1 MQRNRLPVSTLVR
14 GGAMPRGDPEEHKQ
28 FREYFVA
35 RRDTVRRTAYML
47 CGNWHWADDLTQ
59 SAFMRLAVS
68 WRKVN
73 DRQALDAFVRTCL
86 IRAYFSDLRRVWR
99 RHERTVAEPP
109 VVAVLADGGEE
120 REVFLAALRRLP
132 PRQRAV
138 LVCRY
143 YQDLDVAATAQTL
156 GCSQGTVRSQAARG
170 LSKLRNLLAEA
181 GIASGRLAENGEMTT
196 VEGKW

>member
-1 MQRNRLPVSTLVR
+1 
-14 GGAMPRGDPEEHKQ
+14 MPSEDPEEHRQ

-47 CGNWHWADDLTQ
+47 CGDWHWADDLTQ

-86 IRAYFSDLRRVWR
+86 MRAYFADLRKVWR
-99 RHERTVAEPP
+99 RRERSVEALPD
-109 VVAVLADGGEE
+109 VAVSTDGASAD
-120 REVFLAALRRLP
+120 RAAFLAALRRLP

-143 YQDLDVAATAQTL
+143 YQDLDVATTAQTL
-156 GCSQGTVRSQAARG
+156 GCSPGTVRSQAARG
-170 LSKLRNLLAEA
+170 LDKLRALLT
-181 GIASGRLAENGEMTT
+181 ENGELTRM
-196 VEGKW
+196 EGRR

>member
-1 MQRNRLPVSTLVR
+1 
-14 GGAMPRGDPEEHKQ
+14 
-28 FREYFVA
+28 
-35 RRDTVRRTAYML
+35 ML
-47 CGNWHWADDLTQ
+47 CGDWHWADDLTQ

-86 IRAYFSDLRRVWR
+86 MRAYFSDLRRVWR
-99 RHERTVAEPP
+99 RSERTVAEPP
-109 VVAVLADGGEE
+109 EVAAPIEDAQD
-120 REVFLAALRRLP
+120 RTAFLAALRRIP

-156 GCSQGTVRSQAARG
+156 GCSEGTVRSQAARG
-170 LSKLRNLLAEA
+170 LAKLRGL
-181 GIASGRLAENGEMTT
+181 LAENGELTT
-196 VEGKW
+196 LEGKR